1 MVVCIL
7 LPVSLVV
14 SNNNIENETRFP
26 SSFPLQVNIALEQAF
41 VTILSSIK
49 FNELPYVTDKSY

>member
-14 SNNNIENETRFP
+14 SNTNNENETRVP
-26 SSFPLQVNIALEQAF
+26 SSFPLQVNIVLEQAF

-49 FNELPYVTDKSY
+49 FNELPYVTNKSY